1 MHRPDQG
8 RAASGRRPRPPRA
21 AMQCSTADR
30 TGYEPPGRPPG
41 TTRSLPPAHL
51 EIVMS
56 ATTASGGTT
65 EQRFPAKAARASFV
79 GSMLEYYDFF
89 IYGSAAGLVFPQ
101 VFFPDSDP
109 STATLLSLATFGV
122 AYVARPIGAVII
134 GHFGDRVG
142 RKRMLVLTLLLMGLS
157 TFLIGALPSYSA
169 IGVAAPILLVFL
181 RILQGLSAAG
191 EQSGANSLTLEHA
204 PDNRRGFFTSFT
216 LEGTQGGLILANV
229 VFLLVALLPE
239 DQLLSWGWRI
249 PFLLSAVVVAVGY
262 WVRRSLPETPE
273 FERVEES
280 NAVAKL
286 PVAVLLRN
294 HWASVVR
301 VVLCALVSVVS
312 TIVGTWSLAQGTS
325 DAIGLERTTLLWM
338 VILSNVVALVA
349 IPLWA
354 KLSDRIGRR
363 PVFVFGALGS
373 AVLAFPFLWA
383 LQQGNVALVYVF
395 GILLSGFAY
404 SAANG
409 IWPSFYGEMFDTRVR
424 YSGMAIGTQI
434 GFALGGFSPAIAA
447 AIVGDGS
454 DGWVPVA
461 LLTAGAATVAGLCAL
476 TARET
481 AHVPTA
487 QLGRKQALGSE
498 RHLTHA

>member
-1 MHRPDQG
+1 
-8 RAASGRRPRPPRA
+8 
-21 AMQCSTADR
+21 
-30 TGYEPPGRPPG
+30 
-41 TTRSLPPAHL
+41 
-51 EIVMS
+51 MS
-56 ATTASGGTT
+56 APTAPGGTAS
-65 EQRFPAKAARASFV
+65 ERIPRKAALASFV

-89 IYGSAAGLVFPQ
+89 IYGAAAGLVFPD
-101 VFFPDSDP
+101 VFFPESDP
-109 STATLLSLATFGV
+109 ATATLLSLATFGV

-134 GHFGDRVG
+134 GHFGDTVG
-142 RKRMLVLTLLLMGLS
+142 RKKMLILTLLMMGLS
-157 TFLIGALPSYSA
+157 TFLIGCLPSYAA
-169 IGVAAPILLVFL
+169 IGVAAPILLVLL

-204 PDNRRGFFTSFT
+204 PDHRRGFFTSFT

-273 FERVEES
+273 FQKVEQAHE
-280 NAVAKL
+280 VAKL
-286 PVAVLLRN
+286 PVAVLFRT
-294 HWASVVR
+294 HWAAVVR

-325 DAIGLERTTLLWM
+325 DAVGLDKPTLLWM
-338 VILSNVVALVA
+338 VIVANVAALIA
-349 IPLWA
+349 LPLWA

-383 LQQGNVALVYVF
+383 LQQANVPMIFLF
-395 GILLSGFAY
+395 GILLSGLAY

-409 IWPSFYGEMFDTRVR
+409 IWPAFYGEMFDTRVR
-424 YSGMAIGTQI
+424 YSGMAIGTQV
-434 GFALGGFSPAIAA
+434 GFALGGFSPLIAA
-447 AIVGDGS
+447 AIVGEGS
-454 DGWVPVA
+454 NGWVPVA
-461 LLTAGAATVAGLCAL
+461 ILTAGAATVAGLCAL

-481 AHVPTA
+481 AHVPTP
-487 QLGRKQALGSE
+487 QLGLKPGDE
-498 RHLTHA
+498 LTRQLANA